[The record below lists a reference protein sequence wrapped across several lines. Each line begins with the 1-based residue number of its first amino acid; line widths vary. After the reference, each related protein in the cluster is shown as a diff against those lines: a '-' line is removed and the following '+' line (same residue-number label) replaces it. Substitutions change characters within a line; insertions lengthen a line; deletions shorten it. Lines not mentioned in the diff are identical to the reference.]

1 MGLLL
6 KAATLRRPPDQVKRY
21 RPTDFSRLSKWFGLD
36 FVPAAVHSLAP

>member
-21 RPTDFSRLSKWFGLD
+21 RFANFLRLSKWFGLD
-36 FVPAAVHSLAP
+36 FVPAAVHSFGP